1 MYNQQLGTAL
11 KDNNTDQKRIVT
23 VPSPPHSSLNQNAK
37 KIINIYN

>member
-23 VPSPPHSSLNQNAK
+23 VPSPPPFLVNSKHQKNNK
-37 KIINIYN
+37 YI